1 MNKQTWVSGDVCE
14 ANNLINVNIEFPVN
28 GMKFGTGLVSPNMIK
43 GFTKKDIRLI
53 QTLQ

>member
-1 MNKQTWVSGDVCE
+1 MNKQTWVSGDVGE

-28 GMKFGTGLVSPNMIK
+28 GMKFGTGLVSPNITK
-43 GFTKKDIRLI
+43 TFAKKDIILI